1 MVYSLIEDAGQE
13 GIWTKTIKMKTNLHD
28 SLIRSA
34 IKILE
39 TRHLITDMKSVEHP
53 TRKMYIKSDLRPSER
68 ATGGPW
74 YTDGELD
81 EEFIEMI
88 SQVLYGYIKSKS
100 FYQSKGATRKQKSTK
115 DKKVKIEV
123 DEEAQR
129 KARGDNLLP
138 LPPGYQGYPTLKEL
152 TLFVENAKITSS
164 TLTAEDI
171 QVLLNVLCFDNKIEQ
186 LISGPEGVSYKAI
199 RRSPLEIEEGPRNG
213 LTEAPCGRCPVFDLC
228 EEGGPVGPSNCEY
241 FKQWLN
247 I

>member
-1 MVYSLIEDAGQE
+1 MVYALIDDAGTD
-13 GIWTKTIKMKTNLHD
+13 GVWSKTIKMKSNLHD
-28 SLIRSA
+28 SLIRAA
-34 IKILE
+34 IKTLE
-39 TRHLITDMKSVEHP
+39 NRHFITDMKSVEHP
-53 TRKMYIKSDLRPSER
+53 TRKMYIKANLRPSER

-81 EEFIEMI
+81 EEFIETI

-100 FYQSKGATRKQKSTK
+100 FYTSKSYGRKPAA
-115 DKKVKIEV
+115 VKNGRVKNE
-123 DEEAQR
+123 DMEESR
-129 KARGDNLLP
+129 RHSNGDNLLP

-152 TLFVENAKITSS
+152 TLFVENSSITSS

-171 QVLLNVLCFDNKIEQ
+171 QVLLNVLVFDNKVEQ
-186 LISGPEGVSYKAI
+186 VIAGPEGVAYKAV
-199 RRSPLEIEEGPRNG
+199 RKTPLEMEEGPRNG

-241 FKQWLN
+241 FKQWLD